1 MDLNSC
7 ISLIQT
13 YLSDVPLVVL
23 GSGTSAAYGL
33 PTMEDLKNELIRH
46 ASDFNQEDEVVKDFF
61 YNINQGYDL
70 ETAIEMDFQLDSKD
84 VNLIRKIIWNYINKC
99 DLEFF
104 ENGLKTDFIGFS
116 LVDLIKKIISPT
128 PYKANIITTNYDR
141 LAEYATD
148 IAGASIVTGFEGSY
162 FRKME
167 FPSETIKNKRIK
179 ARERTVSI
187 WKVHGSLDW
196 FLSPNGSQCDLPRSQ
211 TIPDSFIPHIVPPGN
226 NKYFETHQDPYRSVI
241 SQADRAIT
249 NAKSFLVVG
258 YGFNDSHIQP
268 KIIEEIKK
276 GKPIVVITKSATTQC
291 KKLFSQSNIPKYII
305 IEERDCKTHVL
316 TKDWEADY
324 EDDFW
329 SLKGFLN
336 KW

>member
-1 MDLNSC
+1 MDLNNC
-7 ISLIQT
+7 VTMIQT

-23 GSGTSAAYGL
+23 GSGNSASYGL
-33 PTMEDLKNELIRH
+33 PTMTDLSNEIIRH
-46 ASDFNQEDEVVKDFF
+46 EGDFDQSDEVVKDFF
-61 YNINQGYDL
+61 DNIRRGLDL
-70 ETAIEMDFQLDSKD
+70 ETAIGMGFQLNSEDI
-84 VNLIRKIIWNYINKC
+84 NLIREIIWNYINKR
-99 DLEFF
+99 DLDFF
-104 ENGLKTDFIGFS
+104 ERGLKTDFIEFS

-141 LAEYATD
+141 LAEYAAD

-167 FPSETIKNKRIK
+167 LPSESIKNKRIK
-179 ARERTVSI
+179 ARERTVAI

-196 FLSPNGSQCDLPRSQ
+196 FLSPNGSQCDLPRSM
-211 TIPDSFIPHIVPPGN
+211 TIPDTFIPHIVPPGN
-226 NKYFETHQDPYRSVI
+226 NKYYETHQDPYRSVI
-241 SQADRAIT
+241 SQADSAIA

-276 GKPIVVITKSATTQC
+276 GTPIVVITKTFTSQC
-291 KKLFSQSNIPKYII
+291 KELFSQSNIPKYIL
-305 IEERDCKTHVL
+305 IEERDGKTHVL

>member
-33 PTMEDLKNELIRH
+33 PTMADLSNELIH
-46 ASDFNQEDEVVKDFF
+46 HSSDFNQSKEVVKNFF
-61 YNINQGYDL
+61 YNISHGYDL
-70 ETAIEMDFQLDSKD
+70 ETAIGMDFQLDSED
-84 VNLIRKIIWNYINKC
+84 INLIRRIIWNYINKC
-99 DLEFF
+99 DLDFF
-104 ENGLKTDFIGFS
+104 ERGLETDFMGFS

-141 LAEYATD
+141 LTEYATD

-162 FRKME
+162 YRKME
-167 FPSETIKNKRIK
+167 FPSESIKNKRIK
-179 ARERTVSI
+179 VRERTVSI

-196 FLSPNGSQCDLPRSQ
+196 FLSPNGCQCDLPRS
-211 TIPDSFIPHIVPPGN
+211 TAIPNSFTPHIVPPGN

-241 SQADRAIT
+241 SQADSAIT

-276 GKPIVVITKSATTQC
+276 GKPIVVITKTATPQC
-291 KKLFSQSNIPKYII
+291 KKLFSQSNVPKYII
-305 IEERDCKTHVL
+305 IEERACKTHVL